1 MRNFPTLLLFS
12 GLFATSGC
20 ATQKALDKTQS
31 GMRWNK
37 KPKKT
42 RL

>member
-1 MRNFPTLLLFS
+1 MRNLVKLTLFV